1 MKRNRI
7 EIISQILDT
16 CVNGANKTR
25 IVYQA
30 NLNFR
35 SIDNYLGDLI
45 KNDLIKVCQEEQV
58 IYRLTPKGV
67 ELLKKVNMV
76 NDMLSGG
83 TPAEKEIAQL

>member
-76 NDMLSGG
+76 NDMLSCG